1 MRANASGGGG
11 GVFQCMGLDR
21 GGKHSGPP
29 LLGAHTH
36 THIHTKERQS
46 RGRLGGRC
54 LSQRSHGEHDTA
66 SKRQETTRGFM
77 KTYRLLINTH
87 ARIHSCPVVAI
98 FAGSRDQSSRRC
110 LPPLPLA
117 RSPWRRRAVPMM
129 LSVSKYEAVVQPGL
143 F

>member
-1 MRANASGGGG
+1 MMRHKRGLTLAAAAVGCSLVSVY
-11 GVFQCMGLDR
+11 GVGPGRKTQR
-21 GGKHSGPP
+21 TAAARSAHSHS
-29 LLGAHTH
+29 HTH
-36 THIHTKERQS
+36 KRETEP
-46 RGRLGGRC
+46 GAAGGRC

-110 LPPLPLA
+110 LPPLPLCTVA
-117 RSPWRRRAVPMM
+117 MATPGRADDA
-129 LSVSKYEAVVQPGL
+129 KCE
-143 F
+143 